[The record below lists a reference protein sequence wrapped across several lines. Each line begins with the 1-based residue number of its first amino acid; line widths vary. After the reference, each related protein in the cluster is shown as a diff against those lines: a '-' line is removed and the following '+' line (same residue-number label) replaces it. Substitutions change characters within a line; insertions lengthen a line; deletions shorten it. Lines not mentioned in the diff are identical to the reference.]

1 MSYPTNFACHFLGVG
16 AVVIHEN
23 KVLLVKLSYGR
34 AQKNFLI
41 PGGLVEKG
49 ETLEEGLIREVKEE
63 TGLDIIPKGII
74 GIRSLIRST
83 NKLTDV
89 YTVFVC
95 DIASDPEKIGTTDPE
110 ITDVQ
115 WVPIS
120 EMNRDDVLNYTRII
134 VEKACEGNYM
144 SFDRVLFDS
153 TKDRPDLIKY
163 SQFWV

>member
-1 MSYPTNFACHFLGVG
+1 MSYPTIFACHFLGVG
-16 AVVIHEN
+16 AVIIHDN

-34 AQKNFLI
+34 AQDKFLI

-63 TGLDIIPKGII
+63 TGLDIKPKGII

-89 YTVFVC
+89 YTVFIC
-95 DIASDPEKIGTTDPE
+95 DISSDPEKIGTDDPE

-115 WVPIS
+115 WIPIS
-120 EMNRDDVLNYTRII
+120 DMSRDDILNYTRVI
-134 VEKACEGNYM
+134 VKKACEGKYM
-144 SFDRVLFDS
+144 SFDQILFDD

>member
-16 AVVIHEN
+16 AVIIHEN

-34 AQKNFLI
+34 AQEKFII

-63 TGLDIIPKGII
+63 TGVDIIPKGII
-74 GIRSLIRST
+74 GIRSLIRTT

-95 DIASDPEKIGTTDPE
+95 DIASDPKKIGTDDPE

-134 VEKACEGNYM
+134 VGKASEGRYM
-144 SFDRVLFDS
+144 SFDKVLFDN
-153 TKDRPDLIKY
+153 TKDRPDLMKY